1 MNTRVILTVLGTD
14 RPGLTRALAD
24 AVMASDG
31 NWLESQLARLGGQY
45 VGAVLVDLPQ
55 AQVESLRAGIEAIAA
70 SGLAITIVPAG
81 EEPEPARRFLGIE
94 IVGQDRPGI
103 VREVTGA
110 LAALGANIEEFSSST
125 ENSAWSG
132 EPLFKA
138 RARTTIPDALT
149 VDAVREGLEAISS
162 EIMVDF
168 SFRKSDG
175 QGR

>member
-55 AQVESLRAGIEAIAA
+55 ARWETPPAGTGAIPA
-70 SGLAITIVPAG
+70 SGFPIPTVPAG
-81 EEPEPARRFLGIE
+81 GGRDPARRFLGIE